1 MRVLFVSS
9 EVYSLAKTGGLA
21 DVSYAL
27 PLALRSLGVDVR
39 LLMPGYPQ
47 ALESAERRAPAL
59 RLARLMGF
67 DEVALIPARLP
78 GSDLPL
84 WLIDCPSLFARDGG
98 LYCDR
103 EGNDWPDNH
112 LRFALLSHVGARL
125 AAGHGPSNWRPDVV
139 HANDWHCGLLPLL
152 SQECPEGAAPT
163 LFSIHNMAF
172 QGTFPM
178 EVASRIGLEP
188 RHLTTDGIEY
198 YGKLSYLKAGI
209 CYADR
214 LATVSPTYARQIAT
228 PAFGFGLEGLLAKR
242 TGDLD
247 GILNGIDYGIWDPRH
262 DPLIAACYSSA
273 DMSGKRAC
281 KAALQAELGLEV
293 DPTVPLFAFASRL
306 TEQKMADQV
315 IAAAPVIAEQCGQFA
330 FVAEGE
336 RHFEQGFAGLTRQWP
351 GRIAGTVG
359 YEEPQAHRL
368 LAGADVLLAPARFE
382 PCGLIQLYAM
392 RYGTVPIVHP
402 TGGLAD
408 TVVDADP
415 ESMLAREATGLHV
428 SGADVSALIEAI
440 QRAGVL
446 WREPL
451 TWRRLCETAMAQD
464 FSWGSSAG
472 RYLEL
477 YQMMTGVAG
486 LARQQEESREAVV
499 GS

>member
-21 DVSYAL
+21 DVSHSL
-27 PLALRSLGVDVR
+27 PLALRRLGVDVR

-47 ALESAERRAPAL
+47 ALESAEQRGPAL
-59 RLARLMGF
+59 RLAPLMGF
-67 DEVALIPARLP
+67 DEVALVPARLP

-84 WLIDCPSLFARDGG
+84 WLVDCPALYGRDGG
-98 LYCDR
+98 LYCDN

-139 HANDWHCGLLPLL
+139 HGNDWHCGLLPLL
-152 SQECPEGAAPT
+152 SRACPKSAPT

-178 EVASRIGLEP
+178 EVAGGIGLEP
-188 RHLTTDGIEY
+188 RHLTTDGIEH

-228 PAFGFGLEGLLAKR
+228 PAFGFGLEGLLATR

-247 GILNGIDYGIWDPRH
+247 GILNGIDYDIWDPSH

-273 DMSGKRAC
+273 DISGKRAC

-330 FVAEGE
+330 FAAEGE
-336 RHFEQGFAGLTRQWP
+336 RRFEQGFAELTPQWP

-359 YEEPQAHRL
+359 YEELQAHRL

-392 RYGTVPIVHP
+392 RYGTIPIVHP

-415 ESMLAREATGLHV
+415 ESMLARKATGLHV
-428 SGADVSALIEAI
+428 YGADVSALIKAI
-440 QRAGVL
+440 QRADVL
-446 WREPL
+446 WHEPL
-451 TWRRLCETAMAQD
+451 TWRRICETAMARD
-464 FSWGSSAG
+464 FSWSRSAV
-472 RYLEL
+472 RYLER
-477 YQMMTGVAG
+477 YQMMAG
-486 LARQQEESREAVV
+486 SADLAREQEDSSKAAV